1 MKRFTVFIFVLFFAF
16 SFNVSAEN
24 YSAEDFIKEQA
35 QLSGAEDLDKN

>member
-1 MKRFTVFIFVLFFAF
+1 MKRFTVFILVLFFAF

-35 QLSGAEDLDKN
+35 ELSGAEDLDKN